1 MPDFP
6 IIDAHVHLYDPAAVD
21 YPWMAGVPALNA
33 PHLPDR
39 FRSSLGGVE
48 VEGVVFVE
56 VDSGPAAHMDEAR
69 FLADLRGIT
78 PLIRGMVGSMP
89 LEEGPEAV
97 AADLAAWAATPG
109 ARGVRR
115 LIQAHVDEPGW
126 SLREPFVE
134 AVRTL
139 AAHDLSFDLCLF
151 HPQMKDA
158 IALVRACSDV
168 RFVLDHIG
176 KPGIRDGL
184 TDPWRDDI
192 AALAREPNVWCKIS
206 GVVTEADHAAWTVD
220 QVAPYIKH
228 ALSCFGY
235 DRCMFGGDW
244 PVSTLATTYR
254 GWVDVVD
261 GVVAGATPSERER
274 LYRDTAREFY
284 SLDRD

>member
-6 IIDAHVHLYDPAAVD
+6 IIDAHVHLYDPSAVA
-21 YPWMAGVPALNA
+21 YPWMAGVPALNT

-39 FRSSLGGVE
+39 FVQSLGGVE
-48 VEGVVFVE
+48 VEGLVFVE
-56 VDSGPAAHMDEAR
+56 VDAGPGAHMYEAR
-69 FLADLRGIT
+69 FISGLRAEN
-78 PLIRGMVGSMP
+78 PLIRGMVASMP
-89 LEEGPEAV
+89 LEDGPEAV
-97 AADLAAWAATPG
+97 AADLAAWAAKPG

-126 SLREPFVE
+126 SIREPFVE

-139 AAHDLSFDLCLF
+139 ATHDLSFDLCLF

-158 IALVRACSDV
+158 IALVRACPDV

-184 TDPWRDDI
+184 SDPWRDDI

-206 GVVTEADHAAWTVD
+206 GVVTEADHAAWTAD
-220 QVAPYIKH
+220 QVTPYITH

-235 DRCMFGGDW
+235 QRSMFGGDW
-244 PVSTLATTYR
+244 PVSALATTYR

-261 GVVAGATPSERER
+261 AVVAGASAEERQR
-274 LYRDTAREFY
+274 LFRGTALEFY

>member
-6 IIDAHVHLYDPAAVD
+6 IVDSHVHLYDPSSVD
-21 YPWMAGVPALNA
+21 YPWMAGVPTLNS
-33 PHLPDR
+33 PHLPER
-39 FRSSLGGVE
+39 LAASLGGVE
-48 VEGVVFVE
+48 VEAVVFVE
-56 VDSGPAAHMDEAR
+56 VDAGPGAHMDEAR
-69 FLADLRGIT
+69 FIGDLRART
-78 PLIRGMVGSMP
+78 PLIAGMVASMP
-89 LEEGPEAV
+89 LEDGPEAV
-97 AADLAAWAATPG
+97 ADDLAAWAATPG

-115 LIQAHVDEPGW
+115 LIQAHSDEPGW

-134 AVRTL
+134 AVRAL

-151 HPQMKDA
+151 HPQLKDA
-158 IALVRACSDV
+158 TALVRACPDV

-184 TDPWRDDI
+184 TDPWREDM

-206 GVVTEADHAAWTVD
+206 GVVTEADHDAWTAD
-220 QVAPYIKH
+220 EVAPYIRH
-228 ALSCFGY
+228 AISRFGY

-261 GVVAGATPSERER
+261 GVVADASPEERER
-274 LYRDTAREFY
+274 LYRGTAREFY
-284 SLDRD
+284 RLDAD